1 MLSKGRRLSVG
12 YFFLF
17 SLCCMSLRCI
27 TVKIIF
33 HPQIKVCALKL
44 VRRFLLMARIFSQ
57 EMREEQESVLTDHRM
72 IERDKFIIYSAGY
85 FTNKGVRL
93 YKGLVRICLGIL
105 FLSLVA
111 QDQAM

>member
-1 MLSKGRRLSVG
+1 
-12 YFFLF
+12 
-17 SLCCMSLRCI
+17 
-27 TVKIIF
+27 
-33 HPQIKVCALKL
+33 
-44 VRRFLLMARIFSQ
+44 MARIFSQ

-85 FTNKGVRL
+85 FANKGVQL